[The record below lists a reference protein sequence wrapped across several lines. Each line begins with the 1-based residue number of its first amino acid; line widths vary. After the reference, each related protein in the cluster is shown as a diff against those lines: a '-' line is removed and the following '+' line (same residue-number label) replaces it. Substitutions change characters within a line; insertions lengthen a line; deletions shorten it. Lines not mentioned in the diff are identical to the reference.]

1 MSQCSKDISICRS
14 RRKSC
19 RICYGSELVI
29 ICTPVETICDI
40 IKKII
45 PHLCK
50 NALVT
55 DVGSVKKNIC
65 QVAEN
70 LFKNEAASFIGSHP
84 MAGS

>member
-1 MSQCSKDISICRS
+1 MIQ
-14 RRKSC
+14 
-19 RICYGSELVI
+19 E
-29 ICTPVETICDI
+29 
-40 IKKII
+40 KII

-70 LFKNEAASFIGSHP
+70 LFKNETASFIDP
-84 MAGS
+84 LQWQVLKNQV